1 MLKYPKNI
9 WIITLTTALASTV
22 PPFFILVGG
31 LMGAELAPKT
41 EWATLPIALMVLGIV
56 GAMIPSVY
64 IMKCWGRK
72 CGSILGLCIY
82 IVSALICSQASYQNS
97 FSLLLTGAVFLGA
110 GTAFIQQFRFAVI
123 ESLDDPQDIPGALSL
138 LLLSGAVA
146 AVIGP
151 EIAVRGRYLLGEEES
166 YVGSFLLLVLVN
178 ILALFIFSLFENPP
192 PPKATIKQVQ
202 RPVLEIIRQPIFL
215 TAVASAGVG
224 FAVMSFLMTSTP
236 VTMHHFHGH
245 SIEDAKWVIQ
255 SHMLAMF
262 LPSLV
267 TGKLIQHFGVS
278 VILLV
283 GASLFAVVLLIA
295 MQGHELMH
303 FWWALVLLGVG
314 WNFLFIGGTTLL
326 PQSYSHDERFKA
338 QAVNDV
344 VVFSMQ
350 ALAALSAGWVLFRYG
365 WDVQLMICVPLVVI
379 AFVLAGIAFKREN
392 PLKKRVKQKQ
402 K

>member
-1 MLKYPKNI
+1 MKYPKNI
-9 WIITLTTALASTV
+9 WIITLTTALASTA

-56 GAMIPSVY
+56 GAMVPSVY
-64 IMKCWGRK
+64 IMKHWGRK
-72 CGSILGLCIY
+72 RGSIFGLCLY
-82 IVSALICSQASYQNS
+82 IVSALICSYASDQKS

-123 ESLDDPQDIPGALSL
+123 ESLNDSKAIPGALSL

-151 EIAVRGRYLLGEEES
+151 EIAIRGRHLFDNS
-166 YVGSFLLLVLVN
+166 YIGSFLLLALVN
-178 ILALFIFSLFENPP
+178 VAAILVFGSFENPLQ
-192 PPKATIKQVQ
+192 PKAETQKAQ
-202 RPVLEIIRQPIFL
+202 RPLLDIIRQPVFL
-215 TAVASAGVG
+215 TAAAAAGVG
-224 FAVMSFLMTSTP
+224 FAVMSFLMISTP

-245 SIEDAKWVIQ
+245 TIENTKWVIQ

-278 VILLV
+278 VILLI
-283 GASLFAVVLLIA
+283 GASLFAGVLLIA
-295 MQGHELMH
+295 TQGHELMH

-326 PQSYSHDERFKA
+326 PQSYSHGERFKA

-365 WDVQLMICVPLVVI
+365 WNMQLIICVPFIIITFL
-379 AFVLAGIAFKREN
+379 LAGIAFRREK
-392 PLKKRVKQKQ
+392 LLEKES
-402 K
+402 